1 MIRCPVDETGRNS
14 VAPST
19 MPSRIAVSD
28 CIPSALP
35 LLSLQAGRHRDPISA
50 AARTWLVFHRQHE
63 HEVDVAVLG
72 TRAGRRIAVEEAIVT
87 GLLQAAITGE
97 RDARPATVQVER
109 NHLDAE
115 VHAGL

>member
-1 MIRCPVDETGRNS
+1 MIRCPVDETGTNS

-19 MPSRIAVSD
+19 MPSRVALSD
-28 CIPSALP
+28 CIPSILP
-35 LLSLQAGRHRDPISA
+35 FVSPQAGRHRDPISA
-50 AARTWLVFHRQHE
+50 AARTWFVFHREHE

-97 RDARPATVQVER
+97 RDARRAPMDVE
-109 NHLDAE
+109 
-115 VHAGL
+115 